1 MAIDERVI
9 DCFKRTRN
17 EIRIQKE
24 KKNWVGK
31 EKVCTRAKR
40 PGGAYPGFYSMKR
53 LGTLLLPLGCN
64 IPVDHKVTPKIRR
77 CSFIILGMRNIVKR
91 KVFCPRTCTSESRPS
106 CLPHLENNILYYM
119 SFLFVVVFFRKLWI
133 VAPYKSQ
140 IMEI

>member
-24 KKNWVGK
+24 KKNLVGK
-31 EKVCTRAKR
+31 EKVCTKAKR
-40 PGGAYPGFYSMKR
+40 PVGAYPAFYCMKR

-91 KVFCPRTCTSESRPS
+91 KVFCPKTCTAESRPS
-106 CLPHLENNILYYM
+106 RLPHLENNI
-119 SFLFVVVFFRKLWI
+119 
-133 VAPYKSQ
+133 
-140 IMEI
+140 